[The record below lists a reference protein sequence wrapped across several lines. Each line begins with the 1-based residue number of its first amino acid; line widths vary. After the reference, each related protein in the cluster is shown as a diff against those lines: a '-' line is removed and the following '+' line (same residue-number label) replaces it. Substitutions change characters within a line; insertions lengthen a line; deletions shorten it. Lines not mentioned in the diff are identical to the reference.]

1 MGCSSS
7 SAVGQAI
14 GRRIGGRQ
22 EASASLDDVLLE
34 SADRASDRYPE
45 FIKIVFED
53 QALLNDSATF
63 SQELGTRFAKA
74 CSDLAAKL
82 EVDAATLAEA
92 YMDPEIRDAK
102 GQKLE
107 FASLASAKC
116 PITLQFPKQR
126 RQHNLVVG
134 PVGAGKTTLLRRLM
148 TTSGKGQIR
157 ARVAGGLGV
166 EVLELDDFVS
176 FIAWDLPGPSGAQA
190 LRCQFFKDAMSLI
203 FVVDSSDRNSMESAR
218 SLLSGILAERELQ
231 HVAVLVYANKQ
242 DMPDA
247 LSPKEVAAGL
257 GVSELTSHR
266 WWIQPCSAAVGDGI
280 FHGINWL
287 SQTVSAMR
295 EEAKSSGCKE
305 NTSVQQKL
313 TSVLKC

>member
-7 SAVGQAI
+7 TVVGQAI
-14 GRRIGGRQ
+14 GRARRGGRQ
-22 EASASLDDVLLE
+22 APTSLDDVLLE
-34 SADRASDRYPE
+34 PADRASDRYPD
-45 FIKIVFED
+45 FIKLVFED
-53 QALLNDSATF
+53 RALLADGSAF

-74 CSDLAAKL
+74 CADLAAKL
-82 EVDAATLAEA
+82 EVDAASLAEA
-92 YMDPEIRDAK
+92 YTDPQVRDAK
-102 GQKLE
+102 GQKLD
-107 FASLASAKC
+107 FANLASAKW
-116 PITLQFPKQR
+116 PVTLEFPKQR

-134 PVGAGKTTLLRRLM
+134 LPGAGKTTLLRRLM

-176 FIAWDLPGPSGAQA
+176 FVAWDLPGPNGAQA

-203 FVVDSSDRNSMESAR
+203 FVVDSSDRDSMESAR
-218 SLLSGILAERELQ
+218 ALLQGMLSEKELQ
-231 HVAVLVYANKQ
+231 RVAVLVYANKQ

-247 LSPKEVAAGL
+247 LSAKEVSTCL
-257 GVSELTSHR
+257 GVGDLTSHR

-287 SQTVSAMR
+287 SQTVSAMK
-295 EEAKSSGCKE
+295 EETKTSGCE
-305 NTSVQQKL
+305 EDSSVQQK
-313 TSVLKC
+313 TVLNC